1 VEDREPSPAPSTG
14 HTHPPV
20 DGVEPLAAVLSE
32 LVADRAIVLVGDDH
46 EPWDFPIEMLP
57 EKVEIGT
64 YLIVDMQRGRPAA
77 VRVNEET
84 EQVARTGIDARLARV
99 ARYEHLTGTEIR
111 VG

>member
-1 VEDREPSPAPSTG
+1 VEERAPSSTTSRVHG
-14 HTHPPV
+14 HRAADDLETLP
-20 DGVEPLAAVLSE
+20 AVLSE

-46 EPWDFPIEMLP
+46 EVWDFPVEMLP
-57 EKVEIGT
+57 EKVEVGT
-64 YLIVDMQRGRPAA
+64 FLIVEMRHGRPTS

-84 EQVARTGIDARLARV
+84 EQVARVGIDARLARV

>member
-1 VEDREPSPAPSTG
+1 VEEREPSPTSSPG
-14 HTHPPV
+14 HDRPAI
-20 DGVEPLAAVLSE
+20 DAIEPFPAVLSE

-57 EKVEIGT
+57 EKVEVGT
-64 YLIVDMQRGRPAA
+64 FLIVDMQRGRPAS

-84 EQVARTGIDARLARV
+84 EQVARAGIDARLARV